1 MIQGKHIEFSTTD
14 IFSFNIFHLSLYIK
28 GQSMRGKKKEENA
41 IAAKSS
47 LKCEIHLI
55 LILMYCL
62 GHQITILSS
71 VS

>member
-41 IAAKSS
+41 IAAKST
-47 LKCEIHLI
+47 LKCEIHL
-55 LILMYCL
+55 M
-62 GHQITILSS
+62 
-71 VS
+71 V

>member
-28 GQSMRGKKKEENA
+28 GQSKRKKKEENA